1 MRIRIPAMSATIG
14 CKCAMLTVM
23 IHSPF
28 LGGNAIE
35 NGDKAG
41 QFHFMTSQKR
51 CEVLWARGPQL
62 SLDL

>member
-1 MRIRIPAMSATIG
+1 
-14 CKCAMLTVM
+14 M
-23 IHSPF
+23 IHSLF